1 MSSTVFTVDRGS
13 PLFRVV
19 VIAAGLVI
27 IMAAMKAAAPVLN
40 LVLLS
45 LLLAATVSPVPVL
58 LTKRGL
64 GRGAAIGL
72 TALGALVG
80 GVLLVMVL
88 ARSMSRLSEN
98 LPVYQASLA
107 GLVDGVTQ
115 KLAAR
120 GIQVD
125 EALKPNPARI
135 MAAAS
140 GLLGAA
146 LNLVGVGLFAIVL
159 VVLFLVELPLVKSDD
174 APVGSFRQRADNA
187 MVLVRRFVGLNGMFG
202 ACIAVIDLVIMLSVG
217 TDAAVL
223 WAVIAF
229 MFAFVPFG
237 FILSAIPPFI
247 LTLLEY
253 GVSRALIMFG
263 LFFAVNFIGDN
274 VVKPKFMGSGLGISA
289 LVIVLA
295 LLFWGV
301 ILGPMGALLAIPLTL
316 AVKELY
322 PALMGDSPSVQP
334 AIQRTD
340 AVVAQGGLADAR
352 ATPVAVRAD
361 DSPPWSHHD
370 H

>member
-1 MSSTVFTVDRGS
+1 MSTMVTVDRGS
-13 PLFRVV
+13 PLLRVV
-19 VIAAGLVI
+19 VIAAGLAI
-27 IMAAMKAAAPVLN
+27 IMATMKAAAPVLN

-45 LLLAATVSPVPVL
+45 LLLAAAVSPVPVM
-58 LTKRGL
+58 LTRRGMS
-64 GRGAAIGL
+64 RGAAIGL
-72 TALGALVG
+72 TALAALLG
-80 GVLLVMVL
+80 GVLLIMVL

-98 LPVYQASLA
+98 LPVYQASLS

-120 GIQVD
+120 GVEVD

-135 MAAAS
+135 MGVAG

-146 LNLVGVGLFAIVL
+146 LNLVFVGLFAIVL
-159 VVLFLVELPLVKSDD
+159 VVLFLIELPLVKSDNTL
-174 APVGSFRQRADNA
+174 PGSFRYRADSA
-187 MVLVRRFVGLNGMFG
+187 ITLVRRFVGLNGMFG
-202 ACIAVIDLVIMLSVG
+202 ACIAVVDLVIMLSVG

-247 LTLLEY
+247 LTLLEF

-263 LFFAVNFIGDN
+263 LFFVVNFIGDN
-274 VVKPKFMGSGLGISA
+274 VVKPKLMGGGLGLSP

-295 LLFWGV
+295 LLGWGV
-301 ILGPMGALLAIPLTL
+301 VLGPMGALLAIPLTL
-316 AVKELY
+316 TVKELY
-322 PALMGDSPSVQP
+322 PILMGDMPAVQP
-334 AIQRTD
+334 AV

-352 ATPVAVRAD
+352 PTPVGVRAD
-361 DSPPWSHHD
+361 DPSRWSHHD
-370 H
+370 NP

>member
-1 MSSTVFTVDRGS
+1 MSTMITVDRSS
-13 PLFRVV
+13 PLLRVV
-19 VIAAGLVI
+19 VIAAGLAVI
-27 IMAAMKAAAPVLN
+27 AAAMKASAPVLN

-45 LLLAATVSPVPVL
+45 LLLAATVSPVPVM
-58 LTKRGL
+58 LTKRGM

-72 TALGALVG
+72 TALAALLG
-80 GVLLVMVL
+80 GVLLIMVL

-98 LPVYQASLA
+98 LPVYQASLS

-135 MAAAS
+135 MGAVG
-140 GLLGAA
+140 GLLGVA

-174 APVGSFRQRADNA
+174 AVLGSFRQRADSA
-187 MVLVRRFVGLNGMFG
+187 MMLVRRFVGLTGMFG
-202 ACIAVIDLVIMLSVG
+202 ACIAVVDLVIMLAVG

-229 MFAFVPFG
+229 MFSFVPFG

-247 LTLLEY
+247 LTLLEF

-263 LFFAVNFIGDN
+263 LFFVVNFIGDN
-274 VVKPKFMGSGLGISA
+274 VVKPKFMGAGLGISA

-322 PALMGDSPSVQP
+322 PILMGEPPSVQP
-334 AIQRTD
+334 AD
-340 AVVAQGGLADAR
+340 VGVVAQGGLADAR
-352 ATPVAVRAD
+352 QPRVSVRAD
-361 DSPPWSHHD
+361 GL
-370 H
+370 